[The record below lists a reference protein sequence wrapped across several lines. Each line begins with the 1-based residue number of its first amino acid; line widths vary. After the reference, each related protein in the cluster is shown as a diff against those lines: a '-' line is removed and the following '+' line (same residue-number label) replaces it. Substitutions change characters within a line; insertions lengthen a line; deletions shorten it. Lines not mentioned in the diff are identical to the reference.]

1 MAFDYSQLYQSE
13 DGITGTWRELYNDD
27 LLLSQNLLNLLKKT
41 VFLEYDFYKVVAAYY
56 LLPSALS
63 KLVPYLFFYGQSGSG
78 KSTLAKLASYLH
90 GVTIN
95 SSGDTFAG
103 IRNSLND
110 RRYGYAEVAMSDE
123 DERTWNKTVEVNTC
137 MVWED
142 IDASIF
148 VTQPNIYRMFK
159 FGYDRRTDK
168 IILSSKEVGENLEF
182 RCFCPKIFSSI
193 SPLHLD
199 DRFRELKRRL
209 IVIPCTRVEELNE
222 SRRLELNIQDEAWIT
237 QLVNIDDY
245 DWQGFDKEFKSFWD
259 LSLAECFITIRRTLS
274 SSVRGLNSQQRAISL
289 DLLACGI
296 ASGIWNGEDEA
307 VEDIKRYWQ
316 WFKAETEQTSGLGQL
331 LREHLQQHEKQAKE
345 AGLNPSITVNSIR
358 NQIDSWYDVG
368 WLLERPKAN
377 TVYEIMLDLGW
388 RLNKGIWSK

>member
-1 MAFDYSQLYQSE
+1 MAFDYSELYQSE
-13 DGITGTWRELYNDD
+13 DGVTGTWRELYNDD
-27 LLLSQNLLNLLKKT
+27 LLLSQNLLNLLQKT
-41 VFLEYDFYKVVAAYY
+41 VFLEHDFYKLIAAYY

-110 RRYGYAEVAMSDE
+110 RRYGYAEAPMSDE
-123 DERTWNKTVEVNTC
+123 DERTWNKRVEVNTC

-142 IDASIF
+142 IDPNIF
-148 VTQPNIYRMFK
+148 TQQPNIYRMFK

-182 RCFCPKIFSSI
+182 HCFCPKIFSSI

-209 IVIPCTRVEELNE
+209 VVIPCTRVEELNE
-222 SRRLELNIQDEAWIT
+222 SRRLELGIQGEDWIT
-237 QLVNIDDY
+237 RLVNVDDY
-245 DWQGFDKEFKSFWD
+245 DWTGFDKEFKSFWD
-259 LSLAECFITIRRTLS
+259 LNLAQSFIEVRRILS
-274 SSVRGLNSQQRAISL
+274 KSVRGLNSQQRAISL
-289 DLLACGI
+289 DILASGI
-296 ASGIWNGEDEA
+296 ASCIWDNEEEA
-307 VEDIKRYWQ
+307 VADIKRYWQ
-316 WFKAETEQTSGLGQL
+316 WFKAETEQSSSLSQL
-331 LREHLQQHEKQAKE
+331 LKDYLKTQEKQAKE
-345 AGLNPSITVNSIR
+345 AGLNPSVTVSQIR
-358 NQIDSWYDVG
+358 VQIDSWYDMG
-368 WLLERPKAN
+368 WLLERPR
-377 TVYEIMLDLGW
+377 TTLVYETMLDLGW